1 MGLDAQAARFE
12 YRAAPGCRYHDTGAL
27 DQAGYGG
34 ILWAA
39 STVSNSTYA
48 WRLLFGATGM
58 HPSYASNRGD
68 GFQLR
73 CLSE

>member
-1 MGLDAQAARFE
+1 MPSRP
-12 YRAAPGCRYHDTGAL
+12 APGCRYHDTGAL